1 MGKFHARA
9 FGLQAVSA
17 DDTQQERLSGGY
29 FIYQVSLRITSG
41 THTTAFTES
50 A

>member
-1 MGKFHARA
+1 MGKFHAKEY
-9 FGLQAVSA
+9 GWQNVSA
-17 DDTQQERLSGGY
+17 DDTQRERLSGGY

-41 THTTAFTES
+41 THTTSFTES